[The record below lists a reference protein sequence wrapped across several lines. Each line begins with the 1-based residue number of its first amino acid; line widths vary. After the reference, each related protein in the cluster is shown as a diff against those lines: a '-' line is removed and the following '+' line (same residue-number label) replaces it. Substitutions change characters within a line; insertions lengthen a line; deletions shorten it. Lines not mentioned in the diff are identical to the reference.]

1 MGLNIRIMDSINA
14 RPVDPG
20 MVLNWREGIDVTLED
35 LIKERVRLEVER
47 ASDLAT
53 GLPPDHP
60 LVAWK
65 HAPEGTATLE
75 RKIEH
80 MQRTALLGFENN
92 AFFVVVDG
100 KQVEDLRAP
109 LRLTPISTVR
119 FVRLLQLVG
128 G

>member
-1 MGLNIRIMDSINA
+1 MGINIRIMDSINA

-20 MVLNWREGIDVTLED
+20 VVLNWRDGIDVTLED

-47 ASDLAT
+47 SSNLET

-65 HAPEGTATLE
+65 HSPDTLE
-75 RKIEH
+75 RKVGH

-100 KQVEDLRAP
+100 KQVEDMRTP
-109 LRLTPISTVR
+109 LRLTPRSTVR